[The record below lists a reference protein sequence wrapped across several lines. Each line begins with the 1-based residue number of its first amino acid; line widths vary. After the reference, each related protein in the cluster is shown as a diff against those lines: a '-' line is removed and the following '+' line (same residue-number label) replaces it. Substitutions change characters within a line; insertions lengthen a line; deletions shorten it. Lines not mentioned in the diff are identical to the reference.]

1 MTPSLLEHINSGK
14 TVEIDDLRFF
24 YLDEGK
30 SEEIILLLPGFL
42 TTSYNYRKLVGLLSN
57 HYRVIALDFLG
68 TGFSTRPD
76 GPLSHRL
83 QAHYLAPFL
92 EKVVGDKK
100 VHVVA
105 FDYALPILCFTFKE
119 HANQYKSLSIL
130 GGFMNVPKFRFYF
143 PLHFLRLPLVGEV
156 FSFLFRPPFLRLFYK
171 LFLVKKTHQLT
182 FEWEKTMYHLLFE
195 GKARKNT
202 LEFVR
207 NVDRSTHALREIEE
221 GAKNFVGLR
230 QIYIGEE
237 DFRIS
242 PNQTEYMKETLRT
255 SSLVFL
261 PAKHL
266 PMEECPEV
274 IFEKLHYFVDS
285 FSHKKTKTFHFNK
298 QNKD

>member
-30 SEEIILLLPGFL
+30 GEETILLLPGFV
-42 TTSYNYRKLVGLLSN
+42 TTSYNYRKLVNLLSA

-130 GGFMNVPKFRFYF
+130 GGFMNLPKFRFYF

-156 FSFLFRPPFLRLFYK
+156 FSFLFRPPLLRLIYK
-171 LFLVKKTHQLT
+171 LFLVNKTHQLSY
-182 FEWEKTMYHLLFE
+182 EWEKTMYHLLFE

-202 LEFVR
+202 LEFIR

>member
-30 SEEIILLLPGFL
+30 GEETILLLPGFL
-42 TTSYNYRKLVGLLSN
+42 TTSYNYRKLVNLLSA

-76 GPLSHRL
+76 DPLSHRL

-130 GGFMNVPKFRFYF
+130 GGFMNLPKFRFYF

-156 FSFLFRPPFLRLFYK
+156 FSFLFRPPLLRLIYK
-171 LFLVKKTHQLT
+171 LFLVNKTHQLSY
-182 FEWEKTMYHLLFE
+182 EWEKTMYHLLFE

-202 LEFVR
+202 LEFIR

>member
-30 SEEIILLLPGFL
+30 GEETILLLPGFL
-42 TTSYNYRKLVGLLSN
+42 TTSYNYRKLVNLLSA

-105 FDYALPILCFTFKE
+105 FDYSLPILCFTFKE

-130 GGFMNVPKFRFYF
+130 GGFMNLPKFRFYF
-143 PLHFLRLPLVGEV
+143 PLHFLRLPLLGEV
-156 FSFLFRPPFLRLFYK
+156 FSFLFRPPLLRLIYK
-171 LFLVKKTHQLT
+171 LFLVNKTHQLSY
-182 FEWEKTMYHLLFE
+182 EWEKTMYHLLFE

>member
-30 SEEIILLLPGFL
+30 GEETILLLPGFL
-42 TTSYNYRKLVGLLSN
+42 TTSYNYRKLVNLLSV

-130 GGFMNVPKFRFYF
+130 GGFMNLPKFRFYF
-143 PLHFLRLPLVGEV
+143 PLHFLRLPLLGEV
-156 FSFLFRPPFLRLFYK
+156 FSFLFRPPLLRLIYK
-171 LFLVKKTHQLT
+171 LFLVNKTHQLSY
-182 FEWEKTMYHLLFE
+182 EWEKTMYHLLFE

>member
-1 MTPSLLEHINSGK
+1 MTPSLLAHINSGK
-14 TVEIDDLRFF
+14 SVEIDGLSFF

-30 SEEIILLLPGFL
+30 GDEIILLLPGFL
-42 TTSYNYRKLVGLLSN
+42 TTSYNYRKLIELLST
-57 HYRVIALDFLG
+57 HYRVLALDFLG
-68 TGFSTRPD
+68 TGFSSRPD

-83 QAHYLAPFL
+83 QAHYLSPFL

-105 FDYALPILCFTFKE
+105 FDYALPIMCFAFKDQT
-119 HANQYKSLSIL
+119 NQYKSLSIL
-130 GGFMNVPKFRFYF
+130 GGFMNLPKFKFYF
-143 PLHFLRLPLVGEV
+143 PLHFLRLPIIGEI
-156 FSFLFRPPFLRLFYK
+156 FSFLFRPPLLRFFYK
-171 LFLVKKTHQLT
+171 WFLVKKSHHFTS
-182 FEWEKTMYHLLFE
+182 EWEKTMYHLLFE
-195 GKARKNT
+195 GKNRKNT
-202 LEFVR
+202 LEFIR

-221 GAKNFVGLR
+221 GAKQFVGLR

-261 PAKHL
+261 PCKHL
-266 PMEECPEV
+266 AMEECPTV
-274 IFEKLHYFVDS
+274 VFEKLHYFVDS

-298 QNKD
+298 SNKD